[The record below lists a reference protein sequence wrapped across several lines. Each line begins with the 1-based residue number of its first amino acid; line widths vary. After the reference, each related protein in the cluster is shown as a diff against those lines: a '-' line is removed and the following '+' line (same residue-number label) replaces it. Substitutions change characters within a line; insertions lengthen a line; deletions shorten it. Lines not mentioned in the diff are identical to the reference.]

1 MGWVPLWVQ
10 QSLRGIVWGIVRG
23 ILNKEEDHAQLKT
36 QYIVSDDNEPV
47 GVILDIE
54 TFHKIEAVIEDYGL
68 DSFIDEA
75 DDDEPLSLSDVQ
87 DYYAALEKKI

>member
-1 MGWVPLWVQ
+1 MLDIKP
-10 QSLRGIVWGIVRG
+10 
-23 ILNKEEDHAQLKT
+23 
-36 QYIVSDDNEPV
+36 QYIVSGDNEPV

-54 TFHKIEAVIEDYGL
+54 TFHKIVAVIEDYGL

-87 DYYAALEKKI
+87 DYYAALEKKS